1 MKNLHTIITLNSFR
15 DNRFLYLLTSL
26 THFQNLHDT
35 FPEHLLN
42 NQMYFFRIHWLN
54 CQVLLIEKSV
64 YYKFW
69 VGSVPP
75 TRPIV
80 MIASR
85 VFLVVFIIKS
95 VSILSSNNNILI
107 IVPSANIIVGTFK
120 TITVTRADYFKRNL
134 SFQLHEKSYQSIL
147 L

>member
-42 NQMYFFRIHWLN
+42 NQIYFFRIHWLN

-75 TRPIV
+75 TQPIV

-120 TITVTRADYFKRNL
+120 TITVIRADYFKSNL